1 MWQDIGLGEWLF
13 DMDTKTDVDRIV
25 PSVLEMVKNPAA
37 SKEKVKKAQK
47 LVAHYQKET
56 MKFLGENLNG

>member
-1 MWQDIGLGEWLF
+1 
-13 DMDTKTDVDRIV
+13 MDTKTDVDRIV